1 MLSVDQIFLNV
12 LDKHAPLKCN
22 LLRANHSSYISKPL
36 RKAIMKRYYLEKV
49 NRKNKS
55 KKALKHIKSRKTFA
69 ALYQKERTRFF
80 NNLNPPF
87 FTGNKLCSKTINY
100 SFQTRKITDHKL
112 NSLKKTNYYKTM
124 NWLQMNQI
132 NSFALFRMGKNAPVG
147 PKRPPLP

>member
-49 NRKNKS
+49 NRKNKL

-87 FTGNKLCSKTINY
+87 FTGNKLCWKTINY